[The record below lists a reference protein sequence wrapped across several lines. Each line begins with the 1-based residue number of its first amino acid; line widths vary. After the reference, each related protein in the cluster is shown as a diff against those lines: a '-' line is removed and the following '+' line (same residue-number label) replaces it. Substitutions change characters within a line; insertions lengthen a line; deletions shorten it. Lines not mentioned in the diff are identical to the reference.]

1 MKMPKVKKKYCPKC
15 KKHTEHKVSEAK
27 KKTAGSRHTQSRGS
41 KKRVR
46 ARGLMN
52 KGNKGRLSR
61 RPVGQRVMTGKKET
75 KKSDLRF
82 NCGTCKRVTPQR
94 TGFRVKKVEFQ

>member
-1 MKMPKVKKKYCPKC
+1 MKMPKNKKKYCPKC
-15 KKHTEHKVSEAK
+15 KKHTDHKVSEAK
-27 KKTAGSRHTQSRGS
+27 KKTPGSRHTQSRGS

-52 KGNKGRLSR
+52 KGNQGRISR
-61 RPVGQRVMTGKKET
+61 RPVGQRVMTGKKQT
-75 KKSDLRF
+75 IKSDLRYS
-82 NCGTCKRVTPQR
+82 CGTCKRVTAQR